1 MDMHTRVDLGF
12 TSHHSEAKNLITG
25 VLQACTAFELYLFI
39 REWRDVSHFAPF
51 ALRFTVAVVGFLIFP
66 HSTIH
71 PPPKKKISV
80 LIHFCL
86 RSLFCSRS
94 SFFVLSVLSEVSE
107 MKHGTVFRNC
117 FDQFNQARQVNEGY
131 LPITDGTDDR

>member
-71 PPPKKKISV
+71 PPPQKN
-80 LIHFCL
+80 LCTD
-86 RSLFCSRS
+86 
-94 SFFVLSVLSEVSE
+94 SFLSAEFVLFSKFFLRPLR
-107 MKHGTVFRNC
+107 TV
-117 FDQFNQARQVNEGY
+117 
-131 LPITDGTDDR
+131 